1 MTQEAVSVR
10 RVARQAPGPALLSAI
25 LTLGACSFAPAY
37 KTPDSAPPTA
47 VYKEASDWKPAEP
60 ADSQARGA
68 WWEIFQDPNLDALEA
83 QVADANQDL
92 KAGYAR
98 LVQARAATRI
108 ARADLFPTLTVG
120 SSATRS
126 RTSVNS
132 PTFPKGAEPVGNNF
146 DLEAD
151 LSYEIDVW
159 GRVRNAVA
167 SARASQQASAA
178 DLATL
183 NLGIHAELA
192 NDYFSLRSQDT
203 QQQLLDQTVEDYAR
217 ALVLTENL
225 YNGGAAALTDVAQA
239 QAQLETA
246 RTQAADIR
254 LQRAQTE
261 HAIAVLLGENPSAFH
276 LDASP
281 LAISAAPPP
290 IDPGLPSSLLERRPD
305 VAAAERRTASANAQ
319 IGVARAAYFPVFS
332 LGAAAGF
339 DSTHASNWLSAPSQ
353 LWSLGPA
360 AGILTVFDAGRHRAQ
375 SAQAKAVYDEQVA
388 NYRNTVLTAYQEVED
403 NLAALRQLQQES
415 VSESAAVKA
424 TATALEQAQYRY
436 KAGLVTYL
444 EVVTAENTALQAQ
457 LANVAIQLR
466 RMSASVLLVKA
477 LGGGWGQG
485 GLAESRHEGGRALTL
500 PTLPD
505 QS

>member
-1 MTQEAVSVR
+1 MTAASPSR
-10 RVARQAPGPALLSAI
+10 HCGPASLGTLLTPAMI
-25 LTLGACSFAPAY
+25 LALSACSFAPPYQIPSSAAPASVY
-37 KTPDSAPPTA
+37 QEAGEWKT
-47 VYKEASDWKPAEP
+47 AEP

-68 WWEIFQDPNLDALEA
+68 WWAIFHDPTLDALEA

-92 KAGYAR
+92 KAAYAR

-108 ARADLFPTLTVG
+108 ARADLFPTLTLG
-120 SSATRS
+120 STAARS
-126 RTSVNS
+126 RFSTNS

-151 LSYEIDVW
+151 LSYEVDVW

-167 SARASQQASAA
+167 AARANQQASAA

-183 NLGIHAELA
+183 DLSIHAELA
-192 NDYFSLRSQDT
+192 SDYFSLRSQDA
-203 QQQLLDQTVEDYAR
+203 QRQLLEQTVQDYAK
-217 ALVLTENL
+217 ALELTQNL
-225 YNGGAAALTDVAQA
+225 YHGGAAALTDVAQA

-261 HAIAVLLGENPSAFH
+261 HAIAVLLGKNPSAFH
-276 LDASP
+276 LDDNP
-281 LAISAAPPP
+281 LQIGAVPPP

-305 VAAAERRTASANAQ
+305 VAAAERRTAAANAQ

-332 LGAAAGF
+332 LAAAAGF
-339 DSTHASNWLSAPSQ
+339 DSTSASNWLTAPSR
-353 LWSLGPA
+353 LWTLGPA
-360 AGILTVFDAGRHRAQ
+360 AGMLTVFDAGRHRAQ
-375 SAQAKAVYDEQVA
+375 SAQAKAAYDEQAA
-388 NYRNTVLTAYQEVED
+388 NYRNAVLTAYQEVED
-403 NLAALRQLQQES
+403 NLAALRELQHES
-415 VSESAAVKA
+415 VSEAAAVTA

-444 EVVTAENTALQAQ
+444 EVATAENTALQAQ
-457 LANVAIQLR
+457 LANVSIQLR

-477 LGGGWGQG
+477 LGGGWRS
-485 GLAESRHEGGRALTL
+485 AEPSAAKTASR
-500 PTLPD
+500 
-505 QS
+505 

>member
-1 MTQEAVSVR
+1 MTAREPVSIF
-10 RVARQAPGPALLSAI
+10 RVAAPGGLALQGASAALLGTI

-60 ADSQARGA
+60 ADSQTRGA

-92 KAGYAR
+92 KAAYAR

-132 PTFPKGAEPVGNNF
+132 PSFPKGAEPVGNNF

-178 DLATL
+178 DLGTL
-183 NLGIHAELA
+183 NLAIHAELA

-339 DSTHASNWLSAPSQ
+339 ESTRTSNWLSAPSQ

-477 LGGGWGQG
+477 LGGGWQGQG
-485 GLAESRHEGGRALTL
+485 TKAAGL
-500 PTLPD
+500 
-505 QS
+505 

>member
-1 MTQEAVSVR
+1 MC
-10 RVARQAPGPALLSAI
+10 RVARQAPGPALLGAI

-37 KTPDSAPPTA
+37 KTPDSAPPAA

-108 ARADLFPTLTVG
+108 ARADLFPTLTIG

-178 DLATL
+178 DLGTL
-183 NLGIHAELA
+183 KLAIHAELA
-192 NDYFSLRSQDT
+192 NDYFSLRSQDS
-203 QQQLLDQTVEDYAR
+203 QQQLLDQTVQDYAR

-254 LQRAQTE
+254 LQRAQSE

-388 NYRNTVLTAYQEVED
+388 NYRTTVLTAYQEVED

-477 LGGGWGQG
+477 LGGGWRQG
-485 GLAESRHEGGRALTL
+485 REQESRHEASSALTL
-500 PTLPD
+500 VPVPD
-505 QS
+505 QL